1 MNLAHVANIWIKEI
15 KDSIRDRKA
24 LTQALLI
31 PILLGVGYA
40 VFNPLLASSID
51 SRAEKP
57 ITVPVIGLEYVT
69 DDFVSFMEGFDVTLE
84 AYEGDLEA
92 DVTRGAEAA
101 GLVIPDSFG
110 SDIAAAEPAG
120 IRLIINPTAG
130 GPFGGGININR
141 LELALENYNR
151 QIAVARVANAGV
163 DPALLNP
170 IALAVQ
176 DLSTPEQRGGVFA
189 ALMLPILVGVIVA
202 QGGAFIAIDVTAGEK
217 ERGTLEALLVTP
229 AGDVEIFLGK
239 LLAVFTMTTLPLVLT
254 FLAFW
259 GGSNVLPESMTDGA
273 ILPIEVILQTIFI
286 TLPLALFVNAVLM
299 IVSVRTKAF
308 KDAQSAM
315 TPAIFGVLIPAMA
328 GAFLP
333 PVSTLLY
340 LIPVYGT
347 GAVVST
353 LATSGVIP
361 DGAILYSIIGSLL
374 AAAVAIAVALRLFD
388 RERLLYS
395 A

>member
-1 MNLAHVANIWIKEI
+1 
-15 KDSIRDRKA
+15 
-24 LTQALLI
+24 
-31 PILLGVGYA
+31 
-40 VFNPLLASSID
+40 
-51 SRAEKP
+51 
-57 ITVPVIGLEYVT
+57 
-69 DDFVSFMEGFDVTLE
+69 
-84 AYEGDLEA
+84 
-92 DVTRGAEAA
+92 VTRGAEAA

-120 IRLIINPTAG
+120 IRLVINPTAG
-130 GPFGGGININR
+130 GPFGGGISINR

-151 QIAVARVANAGV
+151 QIAAARVAGAGV
-163 DPALLNP
+163 DPRLLNP
-170 IALAVQ
+170 IALEVQ
-176 DLSTPEQRGGVFA
+176 NLSTPEQRGGVFA

-273 ILPIEVILQTIFI
+273 ILPIEVILQTILI

-299 IVSVRTKAF
+299 IVSVRTRAF

-328 GAFLP
+328 GAFVP
-333 PVSTLLY
+333 PASTLLY
-340 LIPVYGT
+340 VIPVYGT

-361 DGAILYSIIGSLL
+361 DGAVLYSVIGSLL
-374 AAAVAIAVALRLFD
+374 AAVVAIAVALRLFD